1 MDKRK
6 EREHFFKHVSYFQKL
21 QSTSMQLLRDVEEGR
36 KTWEDVA
43 ASMSEAESQLIE
55 KMNDEIL
62 EIFPERCALNS

>member
-1 MDKRK
+1 
-6 EREHFFKHVSYFQKL
+6 
-21 QSTSMQLLRDVEEGR
+21 MQLLRDVEEGR